1 MVQLN
6 ISMPK
11 QCVYDCCPCLTTLM
25 MDEKYFRVCQAAKMK
40 IIYACDKEGI
50 YSNEWMHFKKPD
62 WCPLIEV
69 PYESYE
75 EEESRWHM
83 SMAGLGGSY
92 EYE

>member
-6 ISMPK
+6 IPMPK
-11 QCVYDCCPCLTTLM
+11 QCVYDNCPCLAILM
-25 MDEKYFRVCQAAKMK
+25 MDGKYFRVCQAASMK

-62 WCPLIEV
+62 WCPLMEV
-69 PYESYE
+69 KNYE
-75 EEESRWHM
+75 EEEKCWHM